1 MRNGDDERAER
12 GTSGQWRLR
21 VAALGCGAALILSA
35 CAGDSPESVEAAL
48 GDTAPNLAFVDDSEG
63 TCVGEAIMRAVGFE
77 QLAADGHT
85 SETIRTTSPEA
96 ISAIVDGA
104 GDDVRDGIIECLDVN
119 GLVRT
124 EVTALNGNDELACA
138 ETDFSVDTPFVDQY
152 IQARFDDSNAELSID
167 DTDENRDLLRPCLSE
182 ASFAETFGLDTRD
195 ALEAAIEDALPA
207 TVQSADG
214 PCIGSL
220 VINHYGSAEAA
231 NEAGLTSNSPKVDL
245 DELDLE
251 EADRTSL
258 ISDAGNCVP
267 IRHDMITNF
276 RATEPNFSTCL
287 TNFLNGPNSSAW
299 VGSQIEAELGTPAAR
314 TKAER
319 ERNAAL
325 SSCVDQRVQ
334 LEFFGQTVEQ
344 KTHAEI
350 LADDIWDQLN
360 EYDPEYSRFG
370 YTKADTQCAANEIA
384 RSVDVARLADL
395 ELVADFENPSNELIE
410 LSNQFWWALNRGFDI
425 CISGHIYWLSP
436 AIQRNFSNATVDC
449 IRDEIGSP
457 HRLRAQFLDLWTNTE
472 ISVSEFFLEQG
483 ILQRQLTNAVEDC
496 HSADEQQLYEDWEAW
511 LTDDGESAT
520 DDFNAGEPDSV
531 ST

>member
-1 MRNGDDERAER
+1 MRSGDGERAER

-21 VAALGCGAALILSA
+21 VAALSCGAALILSA

-152 IQARFDDSNAELSID
+152 IQARFDDSNAELDID

-195 ALEAAIEDALPA
+195 ALEAAIEDALPT

-220 VINHYGSAEAA
+220 VVDHFGSAEATNA
-231 NEAGLTSNSPKVDL
+231 AGISVESPQISL

-251 EADRTSL
+251 
-258 ISDAGNCVP
+258 
-267 IRHDMITNF
+267 
-276 RATEPNFSTCL
+276 
-287 TNFLNGPNSSAW
+287 
-299 VGSQIEAELGTPAAR
+299 Q
-314 TKAER
+314 
-319 ERNAAL
+319 AAL
-325 SSCVDQRVQ
+325 SGFTRSAIECSNVRLTIFEEERSAEPSYHECLIDLLDNEFSFWMVQRVQ
-334 LEFFGQTVEQ
+334 DELGSDRASTDVQRQRESALGRCVQDRVLDAYGTTSVDDVVHARLVAEEARELLSMWVPQIDRFGFTEADMVCAAVNVVETVD
-344 KTHAEI
+344 
-350 LADDIWDQLN
+350 LGRLLDLSLSS
-360 EYDPEYSRFG
+360 DPANPSDELIVLSSQYWWAFDEG
-370 YTKADTQCAANEIA
+370 YTKCSAN
-384 RSVDVARLADL
+384 
-395 ELVADFENPSNELIE
+395 
-410 LSNQFWWALNRGFDI
+410 ALYD
-425 CISGHIYWLSP
+425 LSP
-436 AIQRNFSNATVDC
+436 AILRNFSAETIDCTVAELGSAEELAAQYEALAV
-449 IRDEIGSP
+449 DETIALADFIIEVEILER
-457 HRLRAQFLDLWTNTE
+457 RLTD
-472 ISVSEFFLEQG
+472 
-483 ILQRQLTNAVEDC
+483 AVKGC
-496 HSADEQQLYEDWEAW
+496 HSAEETDLFEDWTAWLQDLSEQQNL
-511 LTDDGESAT
+511 
-520 DDFNAGEPDSV
+520 NVGEPDSV